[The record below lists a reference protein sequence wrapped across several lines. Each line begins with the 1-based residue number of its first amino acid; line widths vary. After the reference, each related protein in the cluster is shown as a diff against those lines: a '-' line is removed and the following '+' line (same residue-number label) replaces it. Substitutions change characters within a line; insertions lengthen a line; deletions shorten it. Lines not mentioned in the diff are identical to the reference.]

1 MHYRF
6 DDYSLDTNLR
16 ELRRGPNL
24 VTVEPQV
31 FDLLEYLLRH
41 RERVVSKDDLLAGV
55 WRGRIVSESALTTR
69 INAARAA
76 VGDSGETQHFIKTL
90 RGKGLRFVGN
100 VQKQAEPPETTSD
113 EIRTEPATARS
124 ALSDQPSIAVLPFL
138 NMSGDPEQSYF
149 ADGMTEEIITALTR
163 FKSLFVIARNSS
175 FNYRDRSVGIKQI
188 AQDLGVRYVLEGSV
202 RKAGD
207 RVRITAQL
215 NDVATGSHIWAE
227 RYDRDLAD
235 IFELQDE
242 MSESI
247 VGAVAPE
254 ILDAEVRHARSK
266 RPDNL
271 VAYDCVLRAYQHL
284 WILTLDDNDK
294 ALDFLRQAIRLDPD
308 YALAYA
314 YASWADLFRVQLL
327 QGASLRPLLT
337 EALSFAQRAV
347 ELDPSDPL
355 IQIIRA
361 AWQLMIERDFDGAVA
376 RHEDAFRK
384 NPNSV
389 WICGANGFAHCLCR
403 EPERALEMF
412 ERARRLSPRDSS
424 MFLWLPGGAI
434 AHLLV
439 GRPEQAIQ
447 WTDDALRLNPR
458 HLISLLLRAAAEMA
472 GGQDDAGRRSVERMR
487 AINQALDIK
496 FARKMLPFKFV
507 EDREFILSG
516 LRAAGLPG

>member
-16 ELRRGPNL
+16 ELRRGRDL

-41 RERVVSKDDLLAGV
+41 RERVVSKDDIFTGV

-76 VGDSGETQHFIKTL
+76 IRDSGETQHFIKTF

-100 VQKQAEPPETTSD
+100 VQEQAEAAETTSD
-113 EIRTEPATARS
+113 GIGTEPATARP

-138 NMSGDPEQSYF
+138 NMSGDPEQGYF
-149 ADGMTEEIITALTR
+149 ADGMTEEIITALAR
-163 FKSLFVIARNSS
+163 FKSLFVISRNSS
-175 FNYRDRSVGIKQI
+175 FNYRDRSVGIEKI

-207 RVRITAQL
+207 RVRIMSQL
-215 NDVATGSHIWAE
+215 ILAKTGAHIWAE
-227 RYDRDLAD
+227 RFERKLTD
-235 IFELQDE
+235 IFDLQDE
-242 MSESI
+242 ISENI
-247 VGAVAPE
+247 VGAVAPH

-266 RPDNL
+266 RPDSL

-294 ALDFLRQAIRLDPD
+294 ALDFLRRAIQLDPD

-327 QGASLRPLLT
+327 QGAPLRSLLT

-361 AWQLMIERDFDGAVA
+361 AWQLMIERNFDGALT
-376 RHEDAFRK
+376 RHEDAFGK

-412 ERARRLSPRDSS
+412 ERARRLSPRDLS

-434 AHLLV
+434 AHLLA

-447 WTDDALRLNPR
+447 WADDALRLNPR

-487 AINQALDIK
+487 VINPALDIK
-496 FARKMLPFKFV
+496 FASKMLPFKFV

>member
-1 MHYRF
+1 MHYSF

-16 ELRRGPNL
+16 ELRRGPDP

-55 WRGRIVSESALTTR
+55 WHGRIVSESALTTR
-69 INAARAA
+69 INSARAA
-76 VGDSGETQHFIKTL
+76 IGDSGESQHFIKTF
-90 RGKGLRFVGN
+90 RGKGLRFVGQ
-100 VQKQAEPPETTSD
+100 VQEQADAVEVMSGAT
-113 EIRTEPATARS
+113 RTEPPTARS

-138 NMSGDPEQSYF
+138 NMSGDPEQGYF
-149 ADGMTEEIITALTR
+149 ADGMTEEVITSLAR

-175 FNYRDRSVGIKQI
+175 FNYRDRSVDIKQI
-188 AQDLGVRYVLEGSV
+188 ARDLGVRYVLEGSV

-207 RVRITAQL
+207 RVRITGQL
-215 NDVATGSHIWAE
+215 ILAKTGTHIWSE
-227 RYDRDLAD
+227 RFERKLAD
-235 IFELQDE
+235 IFDLQDE
-242 MSESI
+242 ISESI

-254 ILDAEVRHARSK
+254 ILDAEVRHAHSK
-266 RPDNL
+266 RPDSL

-294 ALDFLRQAIRLDPD
+294 ALDFLRQAIQLDPD

-327 QGASLRPLLT
+327 QGASLRTLLT

-434 AHLLV
+434 AHLLT

-447 WTDDALRLNPR
+447 WADDALRLNPR
-458 HLISLLLRAAAEMA
+458 HLISLVLRAAAEMA
-472 GGQDDAGRRSVERMR
+472 GGHDDAGRHSVERMR
-487 AINQALDIK
+487 AINPALDIK
-496 FARKMLPFKFV
+496 FASKMLPFKFV
-507 EDREFILSG
+507 EDKEFILSS